1 MFSRSSM
8 LQFGRSPVFVAR
20 LVSRTLLPASIG
32 YAHPSEFSSNW
43 RSLSTEVF
51 TARTVPQYLSD
62 LLRRVAD
69 ISSRRRLRSSLA
81 DRLDVRPTRLVTVGD
96 CSFSILPATP
106 CTLWNSLPNDI
117 TSARR
122 CQTEDIPLFQRSY
135 PDIVIAP

>member
-1 MFSRSSM
+1 MLHWLVSRPPSLIVFSRSSM

-20 LVSRTLLPASIG
+20 LVSRTLLPASTG

-81 DRLDVRPTRLVTVGD
+81 DRLTTSVRPASSLSATAHFLYCQLPHARCGTV
-96 CSFSILPATP
+96 CQTTIRHHLCP
-106 CTLWNSLPNDI
+106 SLPN
-117 TSARR
+117 
-122 CQTEDIPLFQRSY
+122 
-135 PDIVIAP
+135 